1 MSISLFIII
10 LLIIIASI
18 ICYSLWYY
26 LWSVNGGDSNSLQQC
41 SLDIVRLVG
50 GAEKIVSLRVLNKIT
65 PYLKEVGDSKPIEEY
80 LLKHF
85 EYRAH
90 QRDELRNA
98 ATRDELAPKKYK
110 MLHTIIADIINNNNI
125 YTAEEFIKRARL
137 TYREFLPDEYRKIF
151 DEYVRRAQPV
161 KEDVKKVSKIFDKY
175 LSDEGTYLIKSKLL
189 DKTND
194 LIRTNGEYKFKH
206 GRLDLTPAKLRAM
219 AVSDPKKVFEL
230 DYVGMLPAMHEQA
243 EASATLSLR
252 EKSQKSVEEELRR
265 QFERDI
271 ETLRLLR
278 DYPSTL
284 ARQRERDEIARRL
297 ELAAARLYSPSYA
310 RKLLKDLYY
319 DYPYLTTL
327 GTPRDT
333 WYDYAKRRDAER
345 ETADERARRI
355 EAERQR
361 DAARAAQV
369 AADRAV
375 ATFSAEQEK
384 SRIDREEKERERQGE
399 AYMQEAREREAALQ
413 AQIARAYEQ
422 SPAAERA
429 QLLKQRAE
437 EAQEAAELAAV
448 GIDPTKP
455 PEGVDPELWATMG
468 AKERRALIES
478 RKYEPADNIYVP
490 PFDLD

>member
-252 EKSQKSVEEELRR
+252 EKSQSVEEELRR

-333 WYDYAKRRDAER
+333 WYDSVKRRDLER
-345 ETADERARRI
+345 ATFSALQEKSDERARRI

-361 DAARAAQV
+361 DVALAAQV

-375 ATFSAEQEK
+375 AEQEQ
-384 SRIDREEKERERQGE
+384 SREEKERERQGE
-399 AYMQEAREREAALQ
+399 VYMQEAREREASLQ

-437 EAQEAAELAAV
+437 EANEAAELAAV

-455 PEGVDPELWATMG
+455 PKGVDAELWATMG
-468 AKERRALIES
+468 AKERHAIIEA
-478 RKYEPADNIYVP
+478 RKYESMDNIYVP
-490 PFDLD
+490 